1 VLYGRRMPTIRVPF
15 SITARPS
22 DPEALGD
29 LPVVGLTTFDKL
41 FSGPELLGTSVVQ
54 MVSVVGATGPL
65 AYVALERVEGLLDGA
80 HGTFVLQHVG
90 AITAGVPTLVLDVVP
105 GSGTG
110 GLELLEG
117 SGSIEHTG
125 DGAFLTLTYSL
136 PV

>member
-1 VLYGRRMPTIRVPF
+1 MPTIRVPF